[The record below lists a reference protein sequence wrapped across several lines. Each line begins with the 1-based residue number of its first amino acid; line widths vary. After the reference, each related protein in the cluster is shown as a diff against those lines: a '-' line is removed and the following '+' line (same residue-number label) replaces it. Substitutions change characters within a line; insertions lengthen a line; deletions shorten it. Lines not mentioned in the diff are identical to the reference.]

1 MGWFVGLSQRVL
13 IHFVIPV
20 WYCSH
25 GNRSKTALRA
35 CSSAG
40 LEEVSSLRL
49 VFLLS
54 LDDPGKWD
62 NAAVEPSTCS
72 GEGQDLAEPDTFDAE
87 AAYVSTLHKRAVGV
101 LKLCSISVSLVAKS
115 PSVFVIC
122 ESMRDIQ
129 FVRAGICAICVSKCT
144 HFERRASS
152 FSSVVLPEQVP
163 IPSRSEPEP
172 LGEPKFEEEACEVSA
187 HLFRR

>member
-1 MGWFVGLSQRVL
+1 MWDSSQRLL
-13 IHFVIPV
+13 IHFAIFL

-35 CSSAG
+35 CSSSG
-40 LEEVSSLRL
+40 LQEISSLRL

-54 LDDPGKWD
+54 LDDP
-62 NAAVEPSTCS
+62 STFT

-87 AAYVSTLHKRAVGV
+87 AAYVSTLHRRAVKV
-101 LKLCSISVSLVAKS
+101 LKLCSISASLVAKS
-115 PSVFVIC
+115 PSVFVIR

-129 FVRAGICAICVSKCT
+129 VVRAGICAICVSKCT
-144 HFERRASS
+144 NFERRASS
-152 FSSVVLPEQVP
+152 FSSVVLPQQVP

-172 LGEPKFEEEACEVSA
+172 LGEPKFEEESFPF
-187 HLFRR
+187 LRRPSFVIVPL